1 MDTALSRVMV
11 ITLGTIKMGCLITS
25 YLGFRVVSVF
35 LHCGINTCLLCVT
48 DKFGFKQEER
58 FDCGAKSGDVFA
70 SQRRFPQPLFWD
82 YKVHICGE

>member
-1 MDTALSRVMV
+1 M
-11 ITLGTIKMGCLITS
+11 
-25 YLGFRVVSVF
+25 
-35 LHCGINTCLLCVT
+35 LLCVT

-82 YKVHICGE
+82 YKVHIICGE